1 MWHVINECSFLS
13 DLLIDSNNQPTYKMS
28 MSVMIWWRRHC
39 LATWVR
45 LLCCTLGIWLVSWSQ
60 SVLLIGQRP
69 AAPSFHSRERSHFE
83 AARRT
88 QRKSQTKEGQKKF
101 FVDRK
106 VEILKVY
113 VKVSCF
119 VLIFQC
125 PRCVIILTES
135 DLDQFLTGKKELK
148 RKIGMSQFL
157 DWNGSRVL
165 KTCYIKY
172 SPHISICVKQCLDS
186 GHKCLE

>member
-1 MWHVINECSFLS
+1 M
-13 DLLIDSNNQPTYKMS
+13 
-28 MSVMIWWRRHC
+28 
-39 LATWVR
+39 
-45 LLCCTLGIWLVSWSQ
+45 VSWSQ
-60 SVLLIGQRP
+60 SALLIGQRP

-148 RKIGMSQFL
+148 RKIGTNEPIF
-157 DWNGSRVL
+157 GL
-165 KTCYIKY
+165 KWESSVKNMLY
-172 SPHISICVKQCLDS
+172 HILTTYLYLC
-186 GHKCLE
+186 

>member
-1 MWHVINECSFLS
+1 
-13 DLLIDSNNQPTYKMS
+13 MS
-28 MSVMIWWRRHC
+28 MSVMIWWRRHSGY
-39 LATWVR
+39 
-45 LLCCTLGIWLVSWSQ
+45 LGQVV
-60 SVLLIGQRP
+60 VLHPRDLIGQLVPVR
-69 AAPSFHSRERSHFE
+69 APDWSAPGCTKLSQRERSHFE

-88 QRKSQTKEGQKKF
+88 QRKSQTKEGQKKL

-148 RKIGMSQFL
+148 RKIGTSQFL
-157 DWNGSRVL
+157 DWNGSRLL
-165 KTCYIKY
+165 KTCYITY

>member
-1 MWHVINECSFLS
+1 MLHPR
-13 DLLIDSNNQPTYKMS
+13 D
-28 MSVMIWWRRHC
+28 
-39 LATWVR
+39 
-45 LLCCTLGIWLVSWSQ
+45 
-60 SVLLIGQRP
+60 LIGQLVPVR
-69 AAPSFHSRERSHFE
+69 APDWSAPGCTKLSQRDRSHFE

-135 DLDQFLTGKKELK
+135 DLDQFLTGKKGLK
-148 RKIGMSQFL
+148 RKIGMSKFL
-157 DWNGSRVL
+157 D
-165 KTCYIKY
+165 
-172 SPHISICVKQCLDS
+172 
-186 GHKCLE
+186 